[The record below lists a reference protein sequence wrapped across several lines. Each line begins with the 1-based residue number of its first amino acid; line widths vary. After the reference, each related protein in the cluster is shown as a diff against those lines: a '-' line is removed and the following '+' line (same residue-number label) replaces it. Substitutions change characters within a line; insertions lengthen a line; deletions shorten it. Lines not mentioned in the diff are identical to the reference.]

1 MITFFLLDHFEQ
13 KLKIEIRKRISSE
26 SNSFLS
32 PLSFFA
38 ACVFKNERRNIS
50 SNGSSNIT
58 DWIIIGKLSKEKTKT
73 KKTIDESGYLMLWEQ
88 YAKFWSTVLCTAKLW
103 QKKNQQQGG
112 TSELRGYL
120 RLGWYLK
127 QISFFLENYLR
138 QHFLAP
144 INLQV
149 LYTTAFPA
157 GNYRFKFNNRNTRKR
172 CKIYPKLAKTKQNK
186 KKTPERQ
193 TLNKQILAGFYIWKI
208 STENFNTAEKVLS

>member
-13 KLKIEIRKRISSE
+13 KLKIKIRKTISSE

-58 DWIIIGKLSKEKTKT
+58 DRIIIEKLSK
-73 KKTIDESGYLMLWEQ
+73 KKNKNKKISCWIRLPNALRTICKILVNCFVYS
-88 YAKFWSTVLCTAKLW
+88 KN
-103 QKKNQQQGG
+103 NQQQGG
-112 TSELRGYL
+112 SSELRGYL

-157 GNYRFKFNNRNTRKR
+157 GNCRFKFNNRNTRKR

-186 KKTPERQ
+186 KNTRTAAFEQ
-193 TLNKQILAGFYIWKI
+193 ANI
-208 STENFNTAEKVLS
+208 SWVLYLENFNWELQ